1 MRLSEKGKG
10 AAILGSGYDNPRR
23 FPAPWT
29 IEDYPACF
37 IVSDANGQ
45 ALGHFYY
52 QDEPGSAAL
61 TKYEARRI
69 ATNFARLPELLGAQ
83 PHWR

>member
-1 MRLSEKGKG
+1 M
-10 AAILGSGYDNPRR
+10 SGRG
-23 FPAPWT
+23 FPSPWT
-29 IEDYPACF
+29 VEDTNDCF
-37 IVSDANGQ
+37 VVTDANGQ

-52 QDEPGSAAL
+52 EDEPGSAAL

-69 ATNFARLPELLGAQ
+69 AVNFARLPDLLRAQ